1 MHRGLSE
8 IKMLG
13 KRIERLIDTAVFIGS
28 KKKASE
34 KVNDSTLKKDE
45 FVEEI
50 KSNFQSIQDLINR
63 KNLIKRLIVISNSII
78 KIEVWGKAFTVA
90 EAIKYKKIIEYK
102 KQMLS
107 EMRNQYIYHMAM
119 INKKNEA
126 VEQNLDMQIQA
137 MLGSDKQSQNEW
149 EMVYGLS
156 IENLMKSLVC
166 FWWIIMKGKE
176 VYG

>member
-1 MHRGLSE
+1 
-8 IKMLG
+8 
-13 KRIERLIDTAVFIGS
+13 
-28 KKKASE
+28 
-34 KVNDSTLKKDE
+34 
-45 FVEEI
+45 
-50 KSNFQSIQDLINR
+50 
-63 KNLIKRLIVISNSII
+63 
-78 KIEVWGKAFTVA
+78 
-90 EAIKYKKIIEYK
+90 
-102 KQMLS
+102 MLS

-166 FWWIIMKGKE
+166 F
-176 VYG
+176 